1 MSLIIFAIII
11 IIIVALLSSLKGLQ
25 SLISNKEKE
34 ESDLP
39 YVVMND
45 PSMKDFSEK
54 SMPFDMKRFVTGGFD
69 VLIRS

>member
-1 MSLIIFAIII
+1 
-11 IIIVALLSSLKGLQ
+11 
-25 SLISNKEKE
+25 
-34 ESDLP
+34 
-39 YVVMND
+39 MND